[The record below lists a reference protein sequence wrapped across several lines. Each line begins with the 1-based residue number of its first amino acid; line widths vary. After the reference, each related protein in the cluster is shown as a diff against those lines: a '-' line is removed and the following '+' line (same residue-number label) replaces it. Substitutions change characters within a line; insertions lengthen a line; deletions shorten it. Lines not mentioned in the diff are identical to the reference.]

1 MDNNNVDDAL
11 DLINET
17 SDGISTPEMND
28 IANSDSQIESV
39 HHSHHSHHSHHR
51 RKKHKHRA
59 KFFNKKN
66 REKIGH
72 FFAKNRRYLIHA
84 AITLVAIVCLIV
96 VGLVI
101 DRVYSSKKEKQWES
115 ENQTIQNMA
124 NSIRID
130 VPFFGEDV
138 IIVNP
143 AVYAYYSAE
152 NDTYA
157 SEVYDQYRT
166 QYKRMDTGLPV
177 KLSYELVGAPMGY
190 SVKEASYFIADNPE
204 FNNQLVYMTDSYST
218 DVDIYHLKT
227 GTRYYFKIELT
238 FNDGNVTA
246 VSGSFKTAE
255 SPRFLTVDG
264 VYNLRDVG
272 GWRTTDGKT
281 IKQGL
286 LYRGCELD
294 GAVEEK
300 YTITPEGVNTMLSV
314 LGIKTDMDLRSSADN
329 LYGTDA
335 LGASVKHIYY
345 NAPNYS
351 GIFDNP
357 EPIRKVF
364 SDLADQS
371 NYPIYLHC
379 TYGQDRTG
387 TICYLLGAILGM
399 DESSLMKEYQ
409 LSAFHHSDVSMDLM
423 YKFIGRINGLPGEN
437 INEKIERWLLS
448 IGVTAEEIASVR
460 DMFLSE

>member
-1 MDNNNVDDAL
+1 MDNNNTNDKL
-11 DLINET
+11 DLIHKT
-17 SDGISTPEMND
+17 SDGTSSPETND
-28 IANSDSQIESV
+28 ISNTDPKNESV
-39 HHSHHSHHSHHR
+39 YHSHHKREKRKR
-51 RKKHKHRA
+51 RT
-59 KFFNKKN
+59 KFFNNKN
-66 REKIGH
+66 RDKINH
-72 FFAKNRRYLIHA
+72 FFAKNKRYLVHSI
-84 AITLVAIVCLIV
+84 IILVVIVCLIIAGV
-96 VGLVI
+96 VI
-101 DRVYSSKKEKQWES
+101 DQLYSSQKKDQWES
-115 ENQTIQNMA
+115 ENQTIQNMS

-130 VPFFGEDV
+130 IPFYGEDV

-143 AVYAYYSAE
+143 AVYAYFSAE
-152 NDTYA
+152 NNTYA

-177 KLSYELVGAPMGY
+177 KISYKLVGAPIGY

-204 FNNQLVYMTDSYST
+204 FNNQLVYLTDSYSSGV
-218 DVDIYHLKT
+218 DVYHLKT

-238 FNDGNVTA
+238 FNDGNVIST
-246 VSGSFKTAE
+246 SGSFKTAE

-272 GWRTTDGKT
+272 GWRTADGKT

-300 YTITPEGVNTMLSV
+300 YRITPDGVNTMLSV
-314 LGIKTDMDLRSSADN
+314 LGIKTDMDLRSPTDN
-329 LYGTDA
+329 SYGTDA

-345 NAPNYS
+345 DAPNYS

-399 DESSLMKEYQ
+399 DESSMMKEYQ
-409 LSAFHHSDVSMDLM
+409 LSAFHHSDVSMDWM
-423 YKFIGRINGLPGEN
+423 YKFVGRINGLPGGN
-437 INEKIERWLLS
+437 VNEKIERWLLS
-448 IGVTAEEIASVR
+448 IGVTSEEIVSIR
-460 DMFLSE
+460 EIFLSE